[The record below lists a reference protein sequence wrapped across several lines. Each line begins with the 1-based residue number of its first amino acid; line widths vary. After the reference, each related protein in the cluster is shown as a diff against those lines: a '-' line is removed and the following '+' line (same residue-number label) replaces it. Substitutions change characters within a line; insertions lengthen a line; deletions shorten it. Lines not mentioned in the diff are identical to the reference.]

1 MLLFLAIAARSTALR
16 PLPASVVDGGGAGL
30 RPLPASVLDG
40 EGLVR
45 YFAFGSNLA
54 ADKMGTRGKNSS
66 ALAYARRWPCV
77 APGYRLGFTLRGFPP
92 LEPAMAS
99 LERGE
104 GACPG
109 CVYEMPR
116 DAYELLW
123 RSEGGAMAKPPY
135 SEIVVPVRDA
145 EGREVDAITLAAEPW
160 ARLARDGVPSAR
172 YIGIIEQGARELGM
186 VEYADELAAA
196 PRANPSRWLRSVA
209 GAHGVV
215 SILLYRRGLNACL
228 APLRS
233 ACYKLCYGGDARWR
247 RLMCEAAT
255 GALLAPTAVAG
266 AAIRCFRAMLG
277 LRPITFGPPE

>member
-123 RSEGGAMAKPPY
+123 PGGRAGTDGRGQRRQVAAPPRPQRGYSVGAGRSAAAGTTWIFRVDG
-135 SEIVVPVRDA
+135 SRH
-145 EGREVDAITLAAEPW
+145 RCSHEVDIPW
-160 ARLARDGVPSAR
+160 ARV
-172 YIGIIEQGARELGM
+172 
-186 VEYADELAAA
+186 AA
-196 PRANPSRWLRSVA
+196 PLQPRREYSV
-209 GAHGVV
+209 GTGHG
-215 SILLYRRGLNACL
+215 
-228 APLRS
+228 
-233 ACYKLCYGGDARWR
+233 
-247 RLMCEAAT
+247 AAT
-255 GALLAPTAVAG
+255 AT
-266 AAIRCFRAMLG
+266 
-277 LRPITFGPPE
+277 T